1 MSPTVMVLKQK
12 DINFQPLNDS
22 SKQDEFS
29 LTFRDDI
36 LDEIVPYTK
45 QGSMENVMCQEGVH
59 VDESKIKVIQKVT
72 ITTSLKALKVFV
84 QKVRSIERF
93 IHMLTCLLLSRV
105 IYRMALLVFGELTK
119 T

>member
-1 MSPTVMVLKQK
+1 MSPIVVVLKQK
-12 DINFQPLNDS
+12 DINFQPLSES
-22 SKQDEFS
+22 S
-29 LTFRDDI
+29 LHFR
-36 LDEIVPYTK
+36 DEIVDEIVVYTK
-45 QGSMENVMCQEGVH
+45 QASTENVMCQEGVH

-84 QKVRSIERF
+84 QKVCSIERF

-105 IYRMALLVFGELTK
+105 MYRKGLLLFGELIK